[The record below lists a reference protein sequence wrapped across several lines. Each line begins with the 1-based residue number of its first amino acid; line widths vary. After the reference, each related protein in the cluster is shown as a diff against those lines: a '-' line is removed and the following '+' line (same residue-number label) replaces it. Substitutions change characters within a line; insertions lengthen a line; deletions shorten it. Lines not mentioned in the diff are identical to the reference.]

1 MLCEGDVGWLLE
13 NEGNIKPMSGENQA
27 VVCCIQI
34 PEHEGSMSLGPT
46 PGFWDGEHRFSAL
59 GVDAVTE
66 NGCGIQADCFG

>member
-1 MLCEGDVGWLLE
+1 
-13 NEGNIKPMSGENQA
+13 
-27 VVCCIQI
+27 
-34 PEHEGSMSLGPT
+34 MSLGPT